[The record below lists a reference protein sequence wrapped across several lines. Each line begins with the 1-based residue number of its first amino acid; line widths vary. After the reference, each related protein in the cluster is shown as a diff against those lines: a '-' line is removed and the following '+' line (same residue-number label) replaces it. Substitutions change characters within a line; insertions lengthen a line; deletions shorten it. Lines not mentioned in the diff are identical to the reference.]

1 MSLDLSTL
9 TPRELEIYAAG
20 YTDAA
25 ADKRAELARA
35 DAHLAQAAADLARA
49 NSDADRYYRAAFN
62 PRPVTAP
69 GVPLDELE
77 KRRAALY
84 ELRGSTTGTP
94 AAAQFASRSP
104 QGRAA

>member
-9 TPRELEIYAAG
+9 TARELEIYAAG

-62 PRPVTAP
+62 PAP
-69 GVPLDELE
+69 SPH
-77 KRRAALY
+77 RA
-84 ELRGSTTGTP
+84 
-94 AAAQFASRSP
+94 FRSMNWRSAGP
-104 QGRAA
+104 RCTNCAGQRQPPR